1 MRINIIVL
9 FIIIYMLFSTEFIN
23 NCILCSKYKHIS
35 YKDILTHE
43 IPGNYKL
50 FNPSICKYDGG
61 YVMCVRY
68 SNKII
73 KNLFLYFHSNIDCQS
88 HICFILL
95 TKDMKII
102 KTIFPK
108 MNSNALEDP
117 RICYY
122 NNYFYVSIT
131 EFINKQLIFPSLYIF
146 DNSFNF
152 IRKLSYNWN
161 EYFDQTKIQPSLIQK
176 NWCPFVYKSKLLIHT
191 DVYPTWNVF
200 GIKETNYK
208 NNENEDIH
216 CILKRKDMS
225 LVNIIS
231 FDTTDFFKEL
241 NQKLIRCS
249 TSWIEYSNKTFLVG
263 LHTKEFATNKFLPTI
278 RTILV
283 EIDKE
288 SFIPIKKTDVLC
300 LDIINDARIQF
311 LSGLE
316 SNENYIYLTY
326 GIGDYK
332 TVIKRISKKQLKL
345 ILK

>member
-9 FIIIYMLFSTEFIN
+9 LIIIYMLFSTRFIN
-23 NCILCSKYKHIS
+23 NCIFCNKYKHIS
-35 YKDILTHE
+35 YKDILTYE

-50 FNPSICKYDGG
+50 FNPSICKYNDG

-73 KNLFLYFHSNIDCQS
+73 KNIFLYLHSNIDCQS
-88 HICFILL
+88 HICFIIL

-108 MNSNALEDP
+108 MISNSLEDP

-152 IRKLSYNWN
+152 VRKMIYNWN
-161 EYFDQTKIQPSLIQK
+161 DYFESTKIQPSLIQK
-176 NWCPFVYKSKLLIHT
+176 NWCPFVYQSKLLIHT
-191 DVYPTWNVF
+191 DAYPKWNVF
-200 GIKETNYK
+200 GIKDSSYNDE
-208 NNENEDIH
+208 EDVH
-216 CILKRKDMS
+216 CILEKKDMS
-225 LVNIIS
+225 LVNVVS
-231 FDTTDFFKEL
+231 HDTTNFFKDL

-249 TSWIEYSNKTFLVG
+249 TSWIDFSENTFLVG
-263 LHTKEFATNKFLPTI
+263 LHTKEFAIKKFLPTI

-283 EIDKE
+283 EIDKQ
-288 SFIPIKKTDVLC
+288 SFIPIRKTDVLC

-316 SNENYIYLTY
+316 SDDNYIYLTY

-332 TVIKRISKKQLKL
+332 TVIKRISKKHLNL

>member
-9 FIIIYMLFSTEFIN
+9 IIIIYVLFSTRFIN
-23 NCILCSKYKHIS
+23 NCIFCNKYKHIS
-35 YKDILTHE
+35 YKDVLTYE

-50 FNPSICKYDGG
+50 FNPSICKYNDG

-73 KNLFLYFHSNIDCQS
+73 KNIFLYLFSNIDCQS
-88 HICFILL
+88 HICFIVL

-108 MNSNALEDP
+108 MTSNSLEDP

-131 EFINKQLIFPSLYIF
+131 EFINKELIFPSLYIF

-152 IRKLSYNWN
+152 VRKMVYNWN
-161 EYFDQTKIQPSLIQK
+161 DYFESAKIQPSLIQK
-176 NWCPFVYKSKLLIHT
+176 NWCPFVYQSKLLIHT
-191 DVYPTWNVF
+191 DSYPKWNVF
-200 GIKETNYK
+200 GIKETNY
-208 NNENEDIH
+208 NVEEDVH
-216 CILKRKDMS
+216 CILEKKDMS
-225 LVNIIS
+225 LVNIVS
-231 FDTTDFFKEL
+231 YDTTNFFKDL

-249 TSWIEYSNKTFLVG
+249 TSWIDFSENTFLVG
-263 LHTKEFATNKFLPTI
+263 LHTKEFAIKNFLPTI

-283 EIDKE
+283 EIDKQT
-288 SFIPIKKTDVLC
+288 FIPIRKTDVLC

-316 SNENYIYLTY
+316 SDNKNIYLTY

-332 TVIKRISKKQLKL
+332 TVIKRISKKRVLSL
-345 ILK
+345 LN